1 MFKKSKK
8 GQNIGK
14 YGQKCTKFEKKKKTL
29 KRSHNCKK

>member
-14 YGQKCTKFEKKKKTL
+14 YGQKCTKFEKKNIKKVT
-29 KRSHNCKK
+29 